1 MTNSFKSGIDFVS
14 LNLSSV
20 FGSLSSDAWT
30 NLCEQQIEEMKIAME
45 TAARSKNLDADHLQ
59 GFIAEFWHK
68 YTHNTNAA
76 IRGSSSRA
84 TMPESNAFGSVD
96 LSVNGRDYSL
106 KYYKDAI
113 SSAKSQKTTIRERY
127 EQARVAAERR
137 GEKFMSLEEYMKKR
151 GYPEGTD
158 PNQSIYFGQGKLI
171 PSDQL
176 AEAKAYLEKRI
187 QKELAAG
194 RTEVAE
200 NLKNVLDSLTDVIE
214 DGKGNSSI
222 QLTRQQAQ
230 MLAEAAKNGE
240 LDDVLEKLGIT
251 LKDLVSPSDIMRQAF
266 KVGAS
271 AALISFVLSVAPV
284 IVNAISM
291 LVANGEVD
299 ADELKKMGL
308 AAVTGSARGFL
319 NGTVSAA
326 LTSCCKIG
334 LLGEAMKTAD
344 PMFVG
349 SLVALTINMAENSF
363 KLASGKIS
371 KGEYAQEIMRSYFV
385 TGFSLAGAGIVQ
397 VLFAEVPVI
406 ASMLGSFIG
415 SVVGGF
421 VYNATEKLIIS
432 YCIESGWTFFGIVEQ
447 NYELPTEV
455 LEDIGVAVF
464 ESESFEQNIFESKIF
479 ESQKFDAVYF
489 EYEKIG
495 LTILKRGLIGVF
507 NIGYV

>member
-1 MTNSFKSGIDFVS
+1 MSKDFKKGADFFFS
-14 LNLSSV
+14 NFSSV
-20 FGSLSSDAWT
+20 FGALSGDAYA
-30 NLCEQQIEEMKIAME
+30 NLCEQQIEELKIAME
-45 TAARSKNLDADHLQ
+45 AAAQNKNLDADRLQ
-59 GFIAEFWHK
+59 GFMAEIFHK
-68 YTHNTNAA
+68 GTFNLNAV

-96 LSVNGRDYSL
+96 IFVNGKVFSL
-106 KYYKDAI
+106 KYYKDAV
-113 SSAKSQKTTIRERY
+113 SSAKSQSTTIRERY
-127 EQARVAAERR
+127 EQARAAAERR

-151 GYPEGTD
+151 GYPKGTNPD
-158 PNQSIYFGQGKLI
+158 QSIYFGQGKLI

-176 AEAKAYLEKRI
+176 ADAKAYLEKRI

-194 RTEVAE
+194 RTEVAK
-200 NLKNVLDSLTDVIE
+200 NLQEVLDSLTDVIE

-266 KVGAS
+266 KAGVS
-271 AALISFVLSVAPV
+271 AALVSFVLNVAPI

-299 ADELKKMGL
+299 ADKLKEMGL
-308 AAVTGSARGFL
+308 AAVTGSARSFL

-334 LLGEAMKTAD
+334 LLGEAMKSAD
-344 PMFVG
+344 PMFIG
-349 SLVALTINMAENSF
+349 SMVAFTINLAENSF
-363 KLASGKIS
+363 KLASGKIT

-385 TGFSLAGAGIVQ
+385 TGFSMAGAGIVQ
-397 VLFAEVPVI
+397 TVFFEAPVI
-406 ASMLGSFIG
+406 ATMLGSFIG
-415 SVVGGF
+415 SIVGGF
-421 VYNATEKLIIS
+421 VYNVTEKLIIS
-432 YCIESGWTFFGIVEQ
+432 YCIESGWTFFGIVDQ
-447 NYELPTEV
+447 NYELPTEI
-455 LEDIGVAVF
+455 LKDIGVAVF
-464 ESESFEQNIFESKIF
+464 GAESFEQDVFESEMF
-479 ESQKFDAVYF
+479 ESRKFDAAYF

>member
-1 MTNSFKSGIDFVS
+1 MSNSFKLGMSFVTS
-14 LNLSSV
+14 HLSSV
-20 FGSLSSDAWT
+20 FASLNSEAWT
-30 NLCEQQIEEMKIAME
+30 NGCEQQIEEMKAAME
-45 TAARSKNLDADHLQ
+45 AAAKGKNLDADHLQ
-59 GFIAEFWHK
+59 GFMAEFWHK
-68 YTHNTNAA
+68 YTYNTKAA
-76 IRGSSSRA
+76 IKGSSSRA

-96 LSVNGRDYSL
+96 LSVNGKDFSL
-106 KYYKDAI
+106 KYYKNAV
-113 SSAKSQKTTIRERY
+113 SSAKSQETTIRARY
-127 EQARVAAERR
+127 EQARAAAERR

-200 NLKNVLDSLTDVIE
+200 NLQNVLDSLTDVID

-230 MLAEAAKNGE
+230 MLAEAAKNGD

-251 LKDLVSPSDIMRQAF
+251 LKDLISPADIMRQAF
-266 KVGAS
+266 KAGAS
-271 AALISFVLSVAPV
+271 AALISFVLNVAPI
-284 IVNAISM
+284 IVNAVSM

-299 ADELKKMGL
+299 ADELKEMGL
-308 AAVTGSARGFL
+308 AAITGSASGFL

-326 LTSCCKIG
+326 LTSCCQIG
-334 LLGEAMKTAD
+334 LLGEAMKSVD
-344 PMFVG
+344 PSFIG
-349 SLVALTINMAENSF
+349 SMVALTINMAENSF

-371 KGEYAQEIMRSYFV
+371 KGEYAQELMRSYFV

-397 VLFAEVPVI
+397 IMFVEAPFI

-421 VYNATEKLIIS
+421 VYSATEKLIIS
-432 YCIESGWTFFGIVEQ
+432 YCMESGWTFFGIVDQ
-447 NYELPTEV
+447 NYELPTEI

-464 ESESFEQNIFESKIF
+464 GAETFKQDLFEYETFESG
-479 ESQKFDAVYF
+479 KFDAAYF